1 MISRLSVFSSR
12 NRRSLLTGEAGYTLF
27 EIMLV
32 LGIIAVLVG
41 SAIYMLSGNIDVAK
55 EQAVQADIDGMST
68 QLMVYESRAGRLPT
82 TEQGL
87 KALWEK
93 PTSEPIPERWIALL
107 EEEKKGPWG
116 QPYKYAYPAT
126 KSKKPFDIW
135 SVGRDGQDGTA
146 DDIGNF
152 KNNSTK

>member
-1 MISRLSVFSSR
+1 MKTHRTQARLQPSGFS
-12 NRRSLLTGEAGYTLF
+12 LI
-27 EIMLV
+27 EIVIAMTIV
-32 LGIIAVLVG
+32 AILGATVIKL
-41 SAIYMLSGNIDVAK
+41 MSGNIDVAK

-68 QLMVYESRAGRLPT
+68 QLMVYESRAGRMPT
-82 TEQGL
+82 TEQGI

-93 PTSEPIPERWIALL
+93 PTSEPVPERWIPLM
-107 EEEKKGPWG
+107 EEEKKDPWG
-116 QPYKYAYPAT
+116 QPYHYAYPAV

-135 SVGRDGQDGTA
+135 SVGKDGIDGTA

>member
-1 MISRLSVFSSR
+1 MKTQRTTSHRAPAGFS
-12 NRRSLLTGEAGYTLF
+12 LI
-27 EIMLV
+27 EIVIAMTIV
-32 LGIIAVLVG
+32 AILGATVMKL
-41 SAIYMLSGNIDVAK
+41 MSGNIDVAK

-68 QLMVYESRAGRLPT
+68 QLMVYESRAGRMPT

-93 PTSEPIPERWIALL
+93 PTSEPVPERWIALM
-107 EEEKKGPWG
+107 EEEKKDPWG

-135 SVGRDGQDGTA
+135 SVGKDGMDGTA

>member
-1 MISRLSVFSSR
+1 MKTHRISTRRHPAGFS
-12 NRRSLLTGEAGYTLF
+12 LI
-27 EIMLV
+27 EIVIAMTIV
-32 LGIIAVLVG
+32 AILGATVIKL
-41 SAIYMLSGNIDVAK
+41 MSGNIDVAK

-68 QLMVYESRAGRLPT
+68 QLMVYESRAGRAPT

-93 PTSEPIPERWIALL
+93 PTSEPVPERWVALL
-107 EEEKKGPWG
+107 EEEKKDPWG

-126 KSKKPFDIW
+126 KSKKAFDIW
-135 SVGRDGQDGTA
+135 SVGKDGQDGTA

-152 KNNSTK
+152 KNTSTK

>member
-1 MISRLSVFSSR
+1 MNTHRISTRRQPAGFS
-12 NRRSLLTGEAGYTLF
+12 LI
-27 EIMLV
+27 EIVIAMTIV
-32 LGIIAVLVG
+32 AILGATVIKL
-41 SAIYMLSGNIDVAK
+41 MSGNIDVAK

-68 QLMVYESRAGRLPT
+68 QLMVYESRAGRVPT

-93 PTSEPIPERWIALL
+93 PTSEPVPERWIALL
-107 EEEKKGPWG
+107 EEEKKDPWG

>member
-1 MISRLSVFSSR
+1 MKTHRSSATRQPAGFS
-12 NRRSLLTGEAGYTLF
+12 LI
-27 EIMLV
+27 EIVIAMTIV
-32 LGIIAVLVG
+32 AILGATVIKL
-41 SAIYMLSGNIDVAK
+41 MSGNIDVAK

-68 QLMVYESRAGRLPT
+68 QLMVYESRAGRMPT

-93 PTSEPIPERWIALL
+93 PNSEPVPERWIALM
-107 EEEKKGPWG
+107 EEEKKDPWG
-116 QPYKYAYPAT
+116 QPYRYAYPAT
-126 KSKKPFDIW
+126 RSKKPFDIW
-135 SVGRDGQDGTA
+135 SVGKDGQDGTA

>member
-1 MISRLSVFSSR
+1 MKTHRISARRHSAGFS
-12 NRRSLLTGEAGYTLF
+12 LI
-27 EIMLV
+27 EIVIAMTIV
-32 LGIIAVLVG
+32 AILGATVIKL
-41 SAIYMLSGNIDVAK
+41 MSGNIDVAK

-68 QLMVYESRAGRLPT
+68 QLMVYESRAGRMPT

-93 PTSEPIPERWIALL
+93 PTSEPVPERWIALL
-107 EEEKKGPWG
+107 EEEKKDPWG

-135 SVGRDGQDGTA
+135 SVGKDGQDGTA

>member
-1 MISRLSVFSSR
+1 MKTQRTSARRKPAGFS
-12 NRRSLLTGEAGYTLF
+12 LI
-27 EIMLV
+27 EIVIAMTIV
-32 LGIIAVLVG
+32 AILGATVMKL
-41 SAIYMLSGNIDVAK
+41 MSGNIDVAK

-68 QLMVYESRAGRLPT
+68 QLMVYESRAGRMPT

-93 PTSEPIPERWIALL
+93 PTSEPVPERWIALM
-107 EEEKKGPWG
+107 EEEKKDPWG
-116 QPYKYAYPAT
+116 QPYHYAYPAT

-135 SVGRDGQDGTA
+135 SVGKDGMDGTA

>member
-1 MISRLSVFSSR
+1 MNTHRHTI
-12 NRRSLLTGEAGYTLF
+12 RRSASGFSLI
-27 EIMLV
+27 EIVIAMTIV
-32 LGIIAVLVG
+32 AILGAT
-41 SAIYMLSGNIDVAK
+41 AIKLMSGNIDAAK
-55 EQAVQADIDGMST
+55 EQAVQADIDAYST
-68 QLMVYESRAGRLPT
+68 QLLVYEGRAGRLPT

-93 PTSEPIPERWIALL
+93 PTSEPLPERWMALM
-107 EEEKKGPWG
+107 EEEKKDPWG

-126 KSKKPFDIW
+126 KSKKAFDIW

-152 KNNSTK
+152 KNASTK

>member
-1 MISRLSVFSSR
+1 MKTHRISARRHPAGFS
-12 NRRSLLTGEAGYTLF
+12 LI
-27 EIMLV
+27 EIVIAMTIV
-32 LGIIAVLVG
+32 AILGATVIKL
-41 SAIYMLSGNIDVAK
+41 MSGNIDVAK

-68 QLMVYESRAGRLPT
+68 QLLVYESRAGRAPT

-93 PTSEPIPERWIALL
+93 PTSEPVPERWISLL
-107 EEEKKGPWG
+107 EEEKKDPWG
-116 QPYKYAYPAT
+116 QPYKYAYPGT

-135 SVGRDGQDGTA
+135 SVGKDGVDGTA

>member
-1 MISRLSVFSSR
+1 MKTHRIPARRQPAGFS
-12 NRRSLLTGEAGYTLF
+12 LI
-27 EIMLV
+27 EIVIAMTIV
-32 LGIIAVLVG
+32 AILGATVIKL
-41 SAIYMLSGNIDVAK
+41 MSGNIDVAK

-107 EEEKKGPWG
+107 EEEKKDPWG

>member
-1 MISRLSVFSSR
+1 MKTHRTSAHRLHAGFS
-12 NRRSLLTGEAGYTLF
+12 LI
-27 EIMLV
+27 EIVIAMTIV
-32 LGIIAVLVG
+32 AILGATVIKL
-41 SAIYMLSGNIDVAK
+41 MSGNIDVAK

-68 QLMVYESRAGRLPT
+68 QLQVYESRAGRMPT

-87 KALWEK
+87 KALWQK

-107 EEEKKGPWG
+107 EEEKKDPWG
-116 QPYKYAYPAT
+116 QSYHYAYPAT
-126 KSKKPFDIW
+126 RSKKPFDIW